1 MNELMEQYIL
11 TYEADYEDRIL
22 DDDGNEKFRI
32 NLWSLDKESN
42 PWLIRIEDFPIFIWV
57 ELPSIVNGVPFEWN
71 SLQAS
76 KVYAYIC
83 KVMDDKKPIE
93 HTFAFK
99 QKLYYYQGDKVYP
112 MMMLKFDTLEA
123 MNYCKNL
130 LSKPRNIYGL
140 GSLNFNV
147 YEAHIDPI
155 RKFMTVIDANFCS
168 WLKVT
173 GEEIPFESHK
183 RISTKGTVEKPMREM
198 IVSYRNITPV
208 NSKECESWFVN
219 PRIVSFDIETYTNNH
234 KAMPNSLNSLH
245 VCNIIS
251 CIYYEIGKPESRKKY
266 VYVLGDSDPVEGAE
280 VICVNTEIELI
291 KRFSKLIIDLD
302 PEIISGY
309 NIFAYDYPYLEN
321 RLKTKMEDWPSM
333 GRLLN
338 KNTEMSTMKWKSGA
352 YGYQVINILQMSGR
366 MSADLLPIIKR
377 DYKLDKYS
385 LDFVSKTFIGRE
397 KHDVKPVDM
406 FIAYE
411 HQKFVYDK
419 IKEYL
424 LEKDGKN
431 YKFSEILEALN
442 KYVAEDTKAKHE
454 VSAADKI
461 SAAKLYDR
469 YIMARKEITRI
480 VAYCIQDS
488 DLVVD
493 LFDKLNV
500 WLGLNALSSVVGVT
514 IMQLFT
520 RGQQIRCLSQVFDKC
535 FKKGIILDKRIK
547 DKVFYNGGLV
557 QHPIVGMHTGVVCLD
572 FASLYPS
579 IMRAYNICF
588 TTLVAP
594 ELFDK
599 IENEK
604 VATIEVEQEEPADG
618 GKFMKN
624 NDADAIDTDFAADED
639 DGEDEKEPSKTVFKT
654 YKYKWVNKATRYGV
668 LPEIQDHLVGSR
680 NIIKKE
686 LAALE
691 DELEDCTDPKRLAE
705 IKLLLVLKDK
715 YSNALKVSANSLYG
729 FLGAQEGGV
738 LSLIEAAMC
747 ITSTGRKLI
756 NEVNHHVI
764 TRHNGTIVYGDSVTG
779 DTSIFIKDG
788 DSPGTI
794 RFDEFYERENFAAE
808 TYHLTKECIDISSK
822 NIMVWTEKGFT
833 RINKII
839 RHKINNDK
847 KMYRI
852 LTHTGIVD
860 VTEDHSLVLKDG
872 TECSPNNVTIGTE
885 LLHNNNQHTVLN
897 EIYSD
902 ITEDEAWVMGFFL
915 ADGSCDNY
923 ECPSGKKS
931 SWAINK
937 ADMDLLNEA
946 KNKCP
951 FNTKILDTLESSG
964 VYKLVINGE
973 NIIKIVTRYREMF
986 YNEHREKKVPDCIL
1000 NAPINIVKSFW
1011 DGFYAGDGDKDKK
1024 GFCRFD
1030 QKGKQ
1035 VCSGLYLLAR
1045 KLGYNVSI
1053 NERASK
1059 PDIFRLTMTNKTQ
1072 RKNPD
1077 AIKVIR
1083 ELKFDK
1089 DIYVYDLETENHHF
1103 AVGPGA
1109 LVVHNTDSSMV
1120 DLHIPNMKDA
1130 YAAGLALAEEI
1141 SGSPEK
1147 KLSDGTIVPAKEGLF
1162 PPPLKIEFEKLMKML
1177 SIKKKKYAALLY
1189 DKNGEFVREKNKD
1202 GSLGE
1207 LKILKRGI
1215 IVARRDTAKIVH
1227 NTYNKL
1233 LHMILTGEPVHRGY
1247 ELVMNT
1253 LENLVNDRMSARE
1266 NLSIIRSLGDNYK
1279 SDSYFMKVFGDELVR
1294 VGKPANPSDRLEY
1307 VIVKTAAE
1315 EAGEKDVKLGLKM
1328 RLIDMYEDSLGL
1340 KSNKDIKIKEDFDES
1355 LILSEDDPL
1364 NKAEDSIAMYPPEK
1378 IDYEYY
1384 IGHIM
1389 MASLDQLFTIGYM
1402 KELEPFKDIGYKP
1415 QFCRRKPVSL
1425 YPENIGKKDQKDGGP
1440 IAIIVKMI
1448 EDYKVKGYKVD
1459 DLKPYFT
1466 QIKEYYMSVL
1476 MQTNNNE

>member
-1 MNELMEQYIL
+1 MEDL
-11 TYEADYEDRIL
+11 TEHYVLPYNITTQDRIL
-22 DDDGNEKFRI
+22 NDDGNEKFRI
-32 NLWSLDKESN
+32 NLWCLDKESK
-42 PWLIRIEDFPIFIWV
+42 PWLIRVEDFPIFVWV

-112 MMMLKFDTLEA
+112 MIMLKFDTLEA

-155 RKFMTVIDANFCS
+155 RKFMTAIDANFCS
-168 WLKVT
+168 WLKVS
-173 GEEIPFESHK
+173 GEKICYDSYR
-183 RISTKGTVEKPMREM
+183 RISTKGTVEKPISEM
-198 IVSYRNITPV
+198 IVSYRNVAPV
-208 NSKECESWFVN
+208 NNKECESWFVN
-219 PRIVSFDIETYTNNH
+219 PRIISFDIETYTNNH

-251 CIYYEIGKPESRKKY
+251 CIYYEIGKPESKKKY

-280 VICVNTEIELI
+280 VVCVNTEIELI
-291 KRFSKLIIDLD
+291 KKFSQLIIDLD

-333 GRLLN
+333 GRMLN
-338 KNTEMSTMKWKSGA
+338 HPTEMSTMKWKSGA
-352 YGYQVINILQMSGR
+352 YGYQVINILEMGGSR
-366 MSADLLPIIKR
+366 ISIDMLPIVKR

-424 LEKDGKN
+424 LEKDGKH

-442 KYVAEDTKAKHE
+442 KYVTDDVKAC
-454 VSAADKI
+454 
-461 SAAKLYDR
+461 KLYDR

-480 VAYCIQDS
+480 VAYCVEDS
-488 DLVVD
+488 NLVVD

-535 FKKGIILDKRIK
+535 FKKGIVLDKRIK

-557 QHPIVGMHTGVVCLD
+557 QHPIVGLHTGVVCLD

-599 IENEK
+599 IEDEK
-604 VATIEVEQEEPADG
+604 VSALEVEQEEPVDG

-624 NDADAIDTDFAADED
+624 TDADAIDTDFANDED
-639 DGEDEKEPSKTVFKT
+639 DGDDEKEPSKTVFKT

-779 DTSIFIKDG
+779 DTPILIRIENQITYYPIEYLVNWTNADDWHG
-788 DSPGTI
+788 DKQMVVPESL
-794 RFDEFYERENFAAE
+794 E
-808 TYHLTKECIDISSK
+808 T
-822 NIMVWTEKGFT
+822 WTDKGWT
-833 RINKII
+833 QINKVI
-839 RHKINNDK
+839 RHKLHPTK
-847 KMYRI
+847 KLFRVTTESGY
-852 LTHTGIVD
+852 VD
-860 VTEDHSLVLKDG
+860 VTEDHSLVLKNG
-872 TECSPNNVTIGTE
+872 TEIKPTE
-885 LLHNNNQHTVLN
+885 LVIGETELMHSLPLTGV
-897 EIYSD
+897 
-902 ITEDEAWVMGFFL
+902 ITPFVDNWYQ
-915 ADGSCDNY
+915 DGYKCMDAFIKYNTYMKFYKDKVTSNF
-923 ECPSGKKS
+923 ENKS
-931 SWAINK
+931 K
-937 ADMDLLNEA
+937 
-946 KNKCP
+946 
-951 FNTKILDTLESSG
+951 
-964 VYKLVINGE
+964 
-973 NIIKIVTRYREMF
+973 IIKIE
-986 YNEHREKKVPDCIL
+986 
-1000 NAPINIVKSFW
+1000 
-1011 DGFYAGDGDKDKK
+1011 
-1024 GFCRFD
+1024 
-1030 QKGKQ
+1030 
-1035 VCSGLYLLAR
+1035 LLFH
-1045 KLGYNVSI
+1045 S
-1053 NERASK
+1053 E
-1059 PDIFRLTMTNKTQ
+1059 
-1072 RKNPD
+1072 
-1077 AIKVIR
+1077 
-1083 ELKFDK
+1083 

-1109 LVVHNTDSSMV
+1109 LIVHNTDSSMV

-1147 KLSDGTIVPAKEGLF
+1147 KLPDGTIIPAKEGLF

-1189 DKNGEFVREKNKD
+1189 DKNGEFVRDKNKD
-1202 GSLGE
+1202 GTLGE

-1233 LHMILTGEPVHRGY
+1233 LHMILTGEPVYRGY

-1253 LENLVNDRMSARE
+1253 LEDLVNDRMSARE

-1340 KSNKDIKIKEDFDES
+1340 KSNKDIKIKEEFDEK

-1389 MASLDQLFTIGYM
+1389 MASIDQLFTIGYM
-1402 KELEPFKDIGYKP
+1402 KELERFKDIGYKP

-1466 QIKEYYMSVL
+1466 QIKEYYMNVL
-1476 MQTNNNE
+1476 IQTNNSD